1 MKNVFH
7 RGGGG
12 GGGREAAVVIYMYP
26 VISHFRNINIQL
38 DSEEER
44 TKTIIETSCNQWQR
58 YLHIIHF
65 PLSLSSKP
73 LFQAEF

>member
-1 MKNVFH
+1 M
-7 RGGGG
+7 
-12 GGGREAAVVIYMYP
+12 
-26 VISHFRNINIQL
+26 SNIQL
-38 DSEEER
+38 DSEAVR
-44 TKTIIETSCNQWQR
+44 TKKIETLWNEFEK

>member
-1 MKNVFH
+1 MPAGTTEKKNPIVLVLLI
-7 RGGGG
+7 
-12 GGGREAAVVIYMYP
+12 VVAYNKNYP
-26 VISHFRNINIQL
+26 FSKYSNIQL
-38 DSEEER
+38 DSEALR
-44 TKTIIETSCNQWQR
+44 TKTIETRWNECEK